1 MSKSM
6 KEHSNRNSV
15 PAKMKPIFENI
26 VAATDE
32 FCETYLNDEYAQLSK
47 ELAAALSR
55 KRPSPLLRGNIN
67 TWACGIIYALGYVNF
82 LFDKSEGP
90 FVSADQLCDAF
101 GVKKSTA
108 YQKSKNIRDIF
119 RMSQFDP
126 RWCLPSL
133 IERNPLVWML
143 EVDGITVDARW
154 LPREIQEIAF
164 EKGLIPYIPDKTND
178 NQIDSIEVV
187 DDIVFDEANEE
198 RSRERKA
205 KKRKRRSDDPSQRL
219 LDF

>member
-1 MSKSM
+1 M
-6 KEHSNRNSV
+6 KEHSNVNSV
-15 PAKMKPIFENI
+15 PAGMKSIFESI
-26 VAATDE
+26 VDATGE
-32 FCETYLNDEYAQLSK
+32 FCETYLDDEYAQLSI
-47 ELAAALSR
+47 ELASALSR

-67 TWACGIIYALGYVNF
+67 TWACGIVYALGYVNF
-82 LFDKSEGP
+82 LFDESEGP
-90 FVSADQLCDAF
+90 YVSADQLCNAF

-108 YQKSKNIRDIF
+108 YQKSKNIRDMF

-133 IERNPLVWML
+133 VERNPLVWMI

-154 LPREIQEIAF
+154 LPREIQELAF
-164 EKGLIPYIPDKTND
+164 EKGLIPYIPNETKD

-187 DDIVFDEANEE
+187 DDVEFDKANEE
-198 RSRERKA
+198 RSRE
-205 KKRKRRSDDPSQRL
+205 KKKKKSKRRSEDSSQQL